1 MPLEFFC
8 PNGHRIVCPEDRAGR
23 DAKCPKCGVLLRVPN
38 ASGAVAARRDGSDAM
53 GAPSEGEADNSRGL
67 APSVGE
73 NNIVFLCPN
82 GHRLN
87 GPARL
92 QGQAGKCPHCGAR
105 FLVPTLAEMEAVEE
119 VDMTDIADDDQG
131 PLPMVEDTPPPSL
144 SYHPLCK
151 LVRKLWDEKEHGAV
165 VELHLEGG
173 AMLVPDW
180 FDEKLS
186 RQTHGLFAT
195 QAADGTVTMTVVA
208 WDAISRVVVRNV
220 EGLPD
225 GMFE

>member
-1 MPLEFFC
+1 MPLEFLC
-8 PNGHRIVCPEDRAGR
+8 PNGHRIVCPDDRAGR

-38 ASGAVAARRDGSDAM
+38 VQGAIAARRAGDESTSDITEPDNYDSGDG
-53 GAPSEGEADNSRGL
+53 PSA
-67 APSVGE
+67 VGE

-92 QGQAGKCPHCGAR
+92 QGQAGQCPHCGAR
-105 FLVPTLAEMEAVEE
+105 FLVPTLSEMEAVEE
-119 VDMTDIADDDQG
+119 VDLTDISDDDQG
-131 PLPMVEDTPPPSL
+131 PLRMVEDTPPPTPSF
-144 SYHPLCK
+144 HPLCK

-165 VELHLEGG
+165 VELHLDNG
-173 AMLVPDW
+173 ALLVPDW

-195 QAADGTVTMTVVA
+195 QAADGTVTMTAVA
-208 WDAISRVVVRNV
+208 WDSISRVVVRNV